1 MKSLVSGSLAALAVY
16 LTAFAHAQVP
26 SSTVPVVDLG
36 YVKYSGYQNATAG
49 INYYRGIRYAAAP
62 TGELRWA
69 KPVPIEFA
77 NNYSGRTI
85 NASSLGPAC
94 YQSSARGAYS
104 APSAPQGQS
113 EDCLLLDVLVPAQPV
128 STALPVLF
136 TIHGG
141 GYVGGSA
148 PFSYPGDALVN
159 RSNGNII
166 YVGIQ
171 YRLGMFGFMGGDV
184 VAENGALN
192 AGLLDQRTAMDW
204 VQRNIRAFGGDPARV
219 TIWGGSAGGGSVSCH
234 LIANGGSDFA
244 PFAAAISDHPWWQP
258 FANKSTQNTQ
268 YNTALSLSGCADL
281 NCLRSLP
288 SDTLGTLNQAVIN
301 ATYPGPGNAYGVFY
315 WGPVVDG
322 KFIRDLPD
330 QEFARGNFY
339 KVPLITN
346 RDAYEGVTFSNMT
359 QTSQVDETTDARSLF
374 PFAGPSFFSRLY
386 SLYPRASFN
395 STFFQRVTWFGDFII
410 NCPTYY
416 MASSM
421 VDALSNS
428 SAVFKLTFAA
438 GSELHGATNPFISSN
453 VTNYPSANNLSL
465 AHIMTSYWVSFTVF
479 HDPNPLRDV
488 ASGAPFWPSYV
499 SGGQGSL
506 AEGEGVG
513 FTVQAVNY
521 NDITPVQDP
530 DASQRC
536 DFFNSRG
543 WQVRN

>member
-1 MKSLVSGSLAALAVY
+1 MPSFLGAVSALLLFLSTFSAAQA
-16 LTAFAHAQVP
+16 P
-26 SSTVPVVDLG
+26 SSTVPVINLG

-49 INYYRGIRYAAAP
+49 INYYRGIRYAAPP
-62 TGELRWA
+62 TGESRWA
-69 KPVPIEFA
+69 KPLPIEYM
-77 NNYSGRTI
+77 NNYGGGII
-85 NASSLGPAC
+85 NASTLGPAC
-94 YQSSARGAYS
+94 YQASAKSTYTS
-104 APSAPQGQS
+104 PSAPQGQS
-113 EDCLLLDVLVPAQPV
+113 EDCLLLDVLVPSNPV

-184 VAENGALN
+184 IAENGALN
-192 AGLLDQRTAMDW
+192 AGLLDQRAALDW
-204 VQRNIRAFGGDPARV
+204 VQRNIRAFGGDPGRV
-219 TIWGGSAGGGSVSCH
+219 TIWGGSAGGGSVSCQ

-244 PFAAAISDHPWWQP
+244 PFAAAIADHPWWQP
-258 FANKSTQNTQ
+258 LANRSTQEMQ
-268 YNTALSLSGCADL
+268 YNTALKLSNCSDL

-288 SDTLGTLNQAVIN
+288 SETLGVLNQAVIN

-346 RDAYEGVTFSNMT
+346 RDAYEGYIFSNVT
-359 QTSQVDETTDARSLF
+359 QTSQVDETIDAENLF
-374 PFAGPSFFSRLY
+374 PSAGPSFFSRLY
-386 SLYPRASFN
+386 SLYPRSAFN
-395 STFFQRVTWFGDFII
+395 STFYQRQTWFGDFII

-421 VDALSNS
+421 VDSLSNN

-438 GSELHGATNPFISSN
+438 GTELHGATNPFISSN
-453 VTNYPSANNLSL
+453 VTNYPSANNLTL

-479 HDPNPLRDV
+479 HDPNPLRDP
-488 ASGAPFWPSYV
+488 SAPYWPSYI
-499 SGGQGSL
+499 SSAPGSE

-513 FTVQAVNY
+513 FTIQAVTY
-521 NDITPVQDP
+521 NSIGPTPDP
-530 DASQRC
+530 DAAAQC

-543 WQVRN
+543 WQIRN

>member
-1 MKSLVSGSLAALAVY
+1 MKSPILEVSFAL
-16 LTAFAHAQVP
+16 LFLSAFTKAQNS
-26 SSTVPVVDLG
+26 SSTVPVIDLG

-69 KPVPIEFA
+69 KPVPIEYM
-77 NNYSGRTI
+77 NNYNGQTI
-85 NASSLGPAC
+85 NASTLGPAC
-94 YQSSARGAYS
+94 YQSSARSTYAS
-104 APSAPQGQS
+104 PSAPQGQS
-113 EDCLLLDVLVPAQPV
+113 EDCLLLDVLVPSRPI

-184 VAENGALN
+184 IAENGALN
-192 AGLLDQRTAMDW
+192 AGLLDQRAAMDW
-204 VQRNIRAFGGDPARV
+204 VQRNIRAFGGDPGRV
-219 TIWGGSAGGGSVSCH
+219 TIWGGSAGGGSVSCQ
-234 LIANGGSDFA
+234 LIANSGSDFP
-244 PFAAAISDHPWWQP
+244 PFAAAIADHPWWQP
-258 FANKSTQNTQ
+258 LANRSTQNIQ
-268 YNTALSLSGCADL
+268 YNTALKLSGCSDI
-281 NCLRSLP
+281 NCLRSL
-288 SDTLGTLNQAVIN
+288 SSATVGNLNQAVIN
-301 ATYPGPGNAYGVFY
+301 ATYPGPGNAYGVYY

-322 KFIRDLPD
+322 KFIRDLPN
-330 QEFARGNFY
+330 QEFAKGNFY

-346 RDAYEGVTFSNMT
+346 RDAYEGYIFSNMT
-359 QTSQVDETTDARSLF
+359 QTSQVDETVDAEALF
-374 PFAGPSFFSRLY
+374 PSAGPSFFSRLY
-386 SLYPRASFN
+386 SLYPRSSFN
-395 STFFQRVTWFGDFII
+395 STFYQRQTWFGDFII

-421 VDALSNS
+421 VDSLSNR

-438 GSELHGATNPFISSN
+438 GTELHGATNPFISSN
-453 VTNYPSANNLSL
+453 VTNYPSANNLTL

-479 HDPNPLRDV
+479 HDPNPLRT
-488 ASGAPFWPSYV
+488 AGAPYWPSYISGAPRSA
-499 SGGQGSL
+499 
-506 AEGEGVG
+506 AEGDGVG
-513 FTVQAVNY
+513 FTIQAVTY
-521 NDITPVQDP
+521 NSISATPDP
-530 DASQRC
+530 DAAAQC

-543 WQVRN
+543 WQIRN